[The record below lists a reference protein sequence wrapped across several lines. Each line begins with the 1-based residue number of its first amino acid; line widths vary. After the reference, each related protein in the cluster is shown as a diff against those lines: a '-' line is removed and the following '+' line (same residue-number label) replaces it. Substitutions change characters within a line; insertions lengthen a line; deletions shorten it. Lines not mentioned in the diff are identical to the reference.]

1 MKEYFP
7 DAGEDQI
14 NRLLG
19 IRYPGEM
26 KKKANTPKKEKTR
39 QPKEWVIPANPRY
52 YDIEAAFTSDNEIVW
67 KQGAGIRKGDTV
79 YVYVAAPVSAIL
91 YKCCVIETDIPYSYD
106 NGKVRMKALMKI
118 RLEKKYPRDRFTFDM
133 LGKEYGIHAVRGQEE
148 FRTV

>member
-26 KKKANTPKKEKTR
+26 KKKANAPKKEKTR

-52 YDIEAAFTSDNEIVW
+52 YDIEAAFTFDNEIVW
-67 KQGAGIRKGDTV
+67 KQGAGINQGIPRILPKSD
-79 YVYVAAPVSAIL
+79 VSPESL
-91 YKCCVIETDIPYSYD
+91 FCT
-106 NGKVRMKALMKI
+106 L
-118 RLEKKYPRDRFTFDM
+118 
-133 LGKEYGIHAVRGQEE
+133 
-148 FRTV
+148 